1 MNMKRRT
8 VLQRK
13 IIILLGDGGDII
25 SITKSGNKYYNNYN
39 VINIREKLKNNIQW
53 PIATIIFL
61 QGLKLYNFGIGLC

>member
-25 SITKSGNKYYNNYN
+25 SRTKSGNKYYNNYN

-61 QGLKLYNFGIGLC
+61 